1 MQIKELKPRKALNK
15 AFLKVKPNRTEIE
28 GFKTNLIQL
37 LDRTNDT
44 ESEEFHKNLVS
55 DFLKKTYYEPNHFIN
70 TKGRNDLVIHNGNN
84 ASSSVGVIIEAKKP
98 TNKTE
103 MISTKKLNAKAFQEL
118 VLYYLRERI
127 THKNLEVKHL
137 VATNINEW
145 FIFDSTLFDR
155 LFAQNKNLVKQFN
168 DFEAG
173 RLADTRTDFFYKQ
186 IAEPFIA
193 DVSTEIEF
201 TYFDLQEYQKPLRN
215 TDKADDNKL
224 IALFKLLSAEHL
236 LKLPFTNDSN
246 SLDKR
251 FYSEL
256 LHIIGLTET
265 KEGSKKLIERNKE
278 GERNSGSILED
289 AIIQLDSLDKIN
301 RLDRPS
307 QFGSSQQERLFNVGL
322 ELSITWINR
331 ILFLKLL
338 EAQLITYHK
347 GDKSYS
353 FLSLDKVQN
362 YDDLNSLFFQVLA
375 RKYEE
380 RNQDVKKA
388 FEKVPYLNSSL
399 FEPTEIEQIT
409 LFISNLKDD
418 KTIPIISSTV
428 LKNEQGKKRTGS
440 LNTLEY
446 LFEFLNAYDFTS
458 EGSEEIQEDNKSLIN
473 ASVLGLIFE
482 KINGYKDGS
491 FFTPGFITM
500 YMCRETIRKSAVQK
514 FNETKKWNCST
525 LEELYD
531 KIEDRKEA
539 NDIVNSI
546 KICDPAVGSGHF
558 LVSALNEMIALKNDL
573 KILQDREGKRLKEYQ
588 VEVVND
594 ELIVTDEEGEL
605 FEYNPTNKESQRI
618 QETLFHEKQ
627 TIIENCLFGVDINP
641 NSVKICRLRLW
652 IELLKNA
659 YYKNATELETL
670 PNIDIN
676 IKCGNSLVS
685 RFATDADLSQ
695 ALKKSK
701 GKWSIDMYRIAV
713 DTYRNAESKEQK
725 REMEKLIS
733 DIKSDFR
740 SEISLNDPKVKKL
753 RKVSGELFQLTQQ
766 TQLFEMSQ
774 KEKADWNKKVLQ
786 LTEENNK
793 LEAEI
798 AEIKANKIYENAF
811 EWRFEFPEVLNDEG
825 DFVGFDVVIG
835 NPPYIRQEK
844 IETEYKEFCFSHFKN
859 VGNSTADIYVYF
871 FGLALFLSKPNGIIC
886 FITLNKWL
894 KTKYGSNLRIAFA
907 DLDVIN
913 IIDFFELPVFEEAS
927 TDSAITLL
935 QNKKG
940 SHNSKYY
947 PVKTLKD
954 LNLFTLTE
962 TGNFLGVSKEASE
975 WKFINN
981 SDSSIIDKLNTDTIS
996 LIEFTK
1002 GKMYRGVVT
1011 GANEVFVIDND
1022 LKETLCKKDSRAE
1035 EIIRPYA
1042 RPTEFTPYKITGKQE
1057 WFINSHNGILVSK
1070 KDWNLFSVEKDGKR
1084 FMLVNGLM
1092 IEVFRK
1098 EERGKSNLRLNRIDV
1113 ENDYPS
1119 IYEYFL
1125 EHREK
1130 LVKRGDKGDYWTNLR
1145 NCDYVYQFDEA
1156 KIIYVYTAKNH
1167 HFYYDTES
1175 KMINNS
1181 SYMIVTDSKYL
1192 WAYLNSK
1199 LFLWLKKIKFVAY
1212 GDADEG
1218 GRVKLD
1224 FNKMET
1230 VPVKQ
1235 LTGEQET
1242 EFNKKVCD
1250 LFKLKQINPD
1260 TDVIE
1265 QERELN
1271 KMIYDLYNI
1280 TTDEQIIIE
1289 GQTH

>member
-193 DVSTEIEF
+193 DISTEIEF

-774 KEKADWNKKVLQ
+774 KVLQ
-786 LTEENNK
+786 
-793 LEAEI
+793 
-798 AEIKANKIYENAF
+798 
-811 EWRFEFPEVLNDEG
+811 
-825 DFVGFDVVIG
+825 
-835 NPPYIRQEK
+835 
-844 IETEYKEFCFSHFKN
+844 
-859 VGNSTADIYVYF
+859 
-871 FGLALFLSKPNGIIC
+871 
-886 FITLNKWL
+886 
-894 KTKYGSNLRIAFA
+894 
-907 DLDVIN
+907 
-913 IIDFFELPVFEEAS
+913 
-927 TDSAITLL
+927 
-935 QNKKG
+935 
-940 SHNSKYY
+940 
-947 PVKTLKD
+947 
-954 LNLFTLTE
+954 
-962 TGNFLGVSKEASE
+962 
-975 WKFINN
+975 
-981 SDSSIIDKLNTDTIS
+981 
-996 LIEFTK
+996 
-1002 GKMYRGVVT
+1002 
-1011 GANEVFVIDND
+1011 
-1022 LKETLCKKDSRAE
+1022 
-1035 EIIRPYA
+1035 
-1042 RPTEFTPYKITGKQE
+1042 
-1057 WFINSHNGILVSK
+1057 
-1070 KDWNLFSVEKDGKR
+1070 
-1084 FMLVNGLM
+1084 
-1092 IEVFRK
+1092 
-1098 EERGKSNLRLNRIDV
+1098 
-1113 ENDYPS
+1113 
-1119 IYEYFL
+1119 
-1125 EHREK
+1125 
-1130 LVKRGDKGDYWTNLR
+1130 
-1145 NCDYVYQFDEA
+1145 
-1156 KIIYVYTAKNH
+1156 
-1167 HFYYDTES
+1167 
-1175 KMINNS
+1175 
-1181 SYMIVTDSKYL
+1181 
-1192 WAYLNSK
+1192 
-1199 LFLWLKKIKFVAY
+1199 
-1212 GDADEG
+1212 
-1218 GRVKLD
+1218 
-1224 FNKMET
+1224 
-1230 VPVKQ
+1230 
-1235 LTGEQET
+1235 
-1242 EFNKKVCD
+1242 
-1250 LFKLKQINPD
+1250 
-1260 TDVIE
+1260 
-1265 QERELN
+1265 
-1271 KMIYDLYNI
+1271 
-1280 TTDEQIIIE
+1280 
-1289 GQTH
+1289 